1 MHQIPR
7 INPIISLI
15 DHEQVK
21 PWLTLSLALF
31 FFCPIFTFFALF
43 CLFFSLFFLLPTLTL
58 ILALKLLFHEP
69 FRIIDVRSAI
79 LGTKFNF
86 PSELQSLISTLCTDI
101 DEERI
106 INNTTTLERQLEH
119 NSKEKQVNFDLDSTE
134 LPSFSETD
142 DDDEKGAKER
152 STVEDG
158 EQSQQILVPETDV
171 KREEF
176 REPWF
181 SDVLTFWKRMEKG
194 ELEEALGR
202 QFWIAT
208 H

>member
-1 MHQIPR
+1 MHAYLH
-7 INPIISLI
+7 IS
-15 DHEQVK
+15 EQFQPQQMPSVSCLRSLSTWQ
-21 PWLTLSLALF
+21 PLSDQVHTTWQESIGSLALQIGISAKIHRPHIK
-31 FFCPIFTFFALF
+31 CG
-43 CLFFSLFFLLPTLTL
+43 SQLT
-58 ILALKLLFHEP
+58 

-202 QFWIAT
+202 
-208 H
+208 